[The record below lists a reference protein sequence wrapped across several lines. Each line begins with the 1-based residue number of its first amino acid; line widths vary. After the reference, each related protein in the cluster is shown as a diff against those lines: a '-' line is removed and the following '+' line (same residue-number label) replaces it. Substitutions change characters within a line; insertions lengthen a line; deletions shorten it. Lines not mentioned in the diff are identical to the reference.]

1 MFITNS
7 NSFKKTKLY
16 RCDKDMSMFLQ
27 KNGFSLFSI
36 ENNDYIFVLTDD
48 LKQFLKKKG
57 GGVSGK
63 TSSF

>member
-16 RCDKDMSMFLQ
+16 RRDKNMSMFLQ
-27 KNGFSLFSI
+27 ENGFSLFSI

>member
-1 MFITNS
+1 MFITNF

-16 RCDKDMSMFLQ
+16 RCDKDMSVFLQ

-36 ENNDYIFVLTDD
+36 ENDEYIFVLTDE
-48 LKQFLKKKG
+48 LKQFLNKEG
-57 GGVSGK
+57 GGMSGK

>member
-16 RCDKDMSMFLQ
+16 RCDKDMSTFLQ
-27 KNGFSLFSI
+27 ENGFSLFSI

-57 GGVSGK
+57 GEMSGD
-63 TSSF
+63 TSKI

>member
-16 RCDKDMSMFLQ
+16 RCDKDMSVFLQ

-36 ENNDYIFVLTDD
+36 ENDEYIFVLSDE
-48 LKQFLKKKG
+48 LKQFLNKEG
-57 GGVSGK
+57 GGMSGK

>member
-16 RCDKDMSMFLQ
+16 RCDKDISVFLQ

-36 ENNDYIFVLTDD
+36 ENDEYIFVLTDE
-48 LKQFLKKKG
+48 LKQFLNKEG
-57 GGVSGK
+57 GGMSGK